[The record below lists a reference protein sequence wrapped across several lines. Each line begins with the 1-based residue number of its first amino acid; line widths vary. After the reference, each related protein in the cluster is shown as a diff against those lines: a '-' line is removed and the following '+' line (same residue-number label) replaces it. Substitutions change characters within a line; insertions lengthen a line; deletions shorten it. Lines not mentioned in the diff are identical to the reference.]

1 MDVVLRHRMPTVE
14 RHIAA
19 SPEVVWNLLVD
30 LDAWPQWGPSI
41 QRAEL
46 AGTGPMK
53 LGSQGKVWTPIGLAL
68 PFEITEFEDHRCWA
82 WAVAGIGATR
92 HEVQAVDGGTR
103 LAFGVPWW
111 APAYLSVCAIAL
123 QRIARLA
130 ADGAAGGRAHQF
142 GVLGQHPGGVDRR

>member
-1 MDVVLRHRMPTVE
+1 MPIVE

-19 SPEVVWNLLVD
+19 PPEAVWNVLVD
-30 LDAWPQWGPSI
+30 LEAWPRWGPSI

-53 LGSQGKVWTPIGLAL
+53 LGSRGKVWTPFGVAL
-68 PFEITEFEDHRCWA
+68 PFEITEFEDRRCWA

-92 HEVQAVDGGTR
+92 HEIHAVDGGTR

-111 APAYLSVCAIAL
+111 APVYLSVCALAL
-123 QRIARLA
+123 RRI
-130 ADGAAGGRAHQF
+130 
-142 GVLGQHPGGVDRR
+142 DRMVT